1 MKMNSSTFHNQIF
14 LYSSLKHFHFVHLQG
29 LKMCSFN
36 DSDEKKKKLEYLSH
50 MLDSFTQI
58 LPKNKQFF
66 FWGKQCRH
74 FSTNQI
80 FCC

>member
-1 MKMNSSTFHNQIF
+1 
-14 LYSSLKHFHFVHLQG
+14 
-29 LKMCSFN
+29 MCSFN

-66 FWGKQCRH
+66 LGENNVATFQLLKYFVANLLLFGENFEHLSKNYCK
-74 FSTNQI
+74 
-80 FCC
+80 